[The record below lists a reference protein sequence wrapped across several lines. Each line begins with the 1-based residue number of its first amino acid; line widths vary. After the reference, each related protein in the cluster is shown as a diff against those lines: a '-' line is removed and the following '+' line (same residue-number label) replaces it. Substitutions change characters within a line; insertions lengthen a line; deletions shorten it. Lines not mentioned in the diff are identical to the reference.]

1 MFWFRFVIF
10 ISCSSFTV
18 FCACS
23 ILSYAC
29 VFLLF
34 PVLPLRSVFLHIYI
48 YYFCYLMIL
57 IAHTCLSFFF
67 CFLFP
72 ISSGCITSLDFLF
85 ECITTPVCFF
95 RLVIFFVYVLF
106 LIAVCSCDLNTGFFC
121 FGLFWFAFC
130 FFFLG
135 GYKQSMNGLHVVLE
149 ASTSSPL
156 LYTPPM
162 KGKSNKFMKSNAT
175 SAYDVL
181 V

>member
-1 MFWFRFVIF
+1 
-10 ISCSSFTV
+10 
-18 FCACS
+18 
-23 ILSYAC
+23 
-29 VFLLF
+29 
-34 PVLPLRSVFLHIYI
+34 
-48 YYFCYLMIL
+48 MIL

-95 RLVIFFVYVLF
+95 RLVIFFVFVLF
-106 LIAVCSCDLNTGFFC
+106 LIAVCFCDLNTLLDSCYVDFYGGF
-121 FGLFWFAFC
+121 LFWFVFLFC
-130 FFFLG
+130 FVFLWG
-135 GYKQSMNGLHVVLE
+135 GGVCYKQSMNGLHVVLE

-162 KGKSNKFMKSNAT
+162 KGKSNRLMKSNAT

-181 V
+181 L

>member
-23 ILSYAC
+23 MLSYAC

-95 RLVIFFVYVLF
+95 RLVIFFVFVLF
-106 LIAVCSCDLNTGFFC
+106 LIAVCFCDLNTLLDSCYVDFYGGF
-121 FGLFWFAFC
+121 LFWFVFLFC
-130 FFFLG
+130 FVFLWG
-135 GYKQSMNGLHVVLE
+135 GGVL
-149 ASTSSPL
+149 
-156 LYTPPM
+156 
-162 KGKSNKFMKSNAT
+162 
-175 SAYDVL
+175 
-181 V
+181 